1 MQHVLVQIAIDSSR
15 HLDVSEKRQRERMGV
30 IVADGVVHVPVELG
44 NVLNQIG
51 VQNVAS
57 FVAAL
62 DTFPSAFASQC
73 NLSEDQFVLAK
84 MNVLEQLKRN
94 GADPDL
100 FKSREVFHRGMG
112 AMPPREHD

>member
-1 MQHVLVQIAIDSSR
+1 MQRVLTQIAIDSSR
-15 HLDVSEKRQRERMGV
+15 HLDVSEKHQRERMGV
-30 IVADGVVHVPVELG
+30 FVADGVVHVPVELG

-51 VQNVAS
+51 AQDVAS
-57 FVAAL
+57 FVAAF
-62 DTFPSAFASQC
+62 DTFPSAFAAQC
-73 NLSEDQFVLAK
+73 SLSEDQFVTAK

-100 FKSREVFHRGMG
+100 FYSGEVFHRGRG